1 MSGYVLWL
9 LLHATTE
16 KEATAEADSLIDEWF
31 RDGTLVDGDK
41 GYVITDD
48 SDDRVICGAIDP
60 EGFMTRLKGE
70 QSDRERLLKVYIGY
84 VDTYMRQAGFQDG
97 LASLDKLP
105 LAETVELPGRYEVEM
120 AGWSLAR
127 LGKLINREATPYAGI
142 YNVVSTN
149 AGVTRDE
156 IEEIQKEVSKWALV
170 PVCVG

>member
-1 MSGYVLWL
+1 M
-9 LLHATTE
+9 E
-16 KEATAEADSLIDEWF
+16 I
-31 RDGTLVDGDK
+31 RDRH
-41 GYVITDD
+41 TDD
-48 SDDRVICGAIDP
+48 SDDRVYVSDRP
-60 EGFMTRLKGE
+60 EVHDTLKE
-70 QSDRERLLKVYIGY
+70 KRERLLKVYIGY